1 MAEESRMAVVDRT
14 FDAMVQY
21 ILRGVL
27 SGALLGGI
35 FTYESYHHYLLDAD
49 RWTNF
54 IVQVQQTITN
64 TSGYKMSKKD
74 LFLLCPEISPES
86 RRSCGSRD
94 LIEKRVKI
102 KYFFCQGD
110 G

>member
-1 MAEESRMAVVDRT
+1 MKMAEESRMAVVDRT

-49 RWTNF
+49 R
-54 IVQVQQTITN
+54 
-64 TSGYKMSKKD
+64 
-74 LFLLCPEISPES
+74 
-86 RRSCGSRD
+86 
-94 LIEKRVKI
+94 
-102 KYFFCQGD
+102 
-110 G
+110 